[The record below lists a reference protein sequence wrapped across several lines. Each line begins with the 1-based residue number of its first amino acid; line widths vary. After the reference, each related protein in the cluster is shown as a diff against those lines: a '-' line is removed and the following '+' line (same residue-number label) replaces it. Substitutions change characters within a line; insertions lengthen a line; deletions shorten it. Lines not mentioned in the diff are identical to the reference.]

1 MNIQELEAR
10 IKTLENQ
17 LESQEKILRTL
28 QDIEEI
34 KKLQRA
40 YGYYLE
46 HWMAQEIIDL
56 FSDGP
61 DVSLMLAQGA
71 YSGKEGVIR
80 YFERYKEPSPEF
92 LHQVMQLSGIV
103 NVDPDGRTA
112 NGRWYGYGA
121 VAVPVDK
128 QVIQRFISGIY
139 GCEYVKENGI
149 WKIKKLRF
157 DQTYNATPAR
167 GWVKPEIAADAALS
181 QGGFAAADIPRTF
194 SPRYPSGYIFP
205 FPYKHPVTG
214 KETSEGIR
222 NSSIEGVEKQ

>member
-56 FSDGP
+56 FSDAP

-80 YFERYKEPSPEF
+80 YFERYKEPNPEF

-167 GWVKPEIAADAALS
+167 GWVEPERVADVDGRFC
-181 QGGFAAADIPRTF
+181 GG
-194 SPRYPSGYIFP
+194 
-205 FPYKHPVTG
+205 
-214 KETSEGIR
+214 
-222 NSSIEGVEKQ
+222 